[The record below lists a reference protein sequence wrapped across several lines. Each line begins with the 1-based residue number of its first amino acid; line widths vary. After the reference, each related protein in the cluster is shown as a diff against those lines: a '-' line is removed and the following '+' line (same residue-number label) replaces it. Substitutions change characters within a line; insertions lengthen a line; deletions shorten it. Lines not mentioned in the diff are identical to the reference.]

1 MRDIYDS
8 IQGLLDFWPVEIV
21 HPNSQG
27 WRSQGTVFKETPQGS
42 IVLIKRLEGATFQ
55 TKEAAKAHAL
65 EISKKWVDE
74 NLKPIENVD
83 S

>member
-1 MRDIYDS
+1 M
-8 IQGLLDFWPVEIV
+8 IQYKVYWISEPAEMV
-21 HPNSQG
+21 HSNSPN

-55 TKEAAKAHAL
+55 TKEAAKAHGL

-74 NLKPIENVD
+74 NSKPIEHGD
-83 S
+83 R